1 MPRVIA
7 AAEKAGALGA
17 FLSGSGSTIAAVTL
31 TRSTQ
36 SWRSHVARGKID
48 IARTIIITT
57 ADNDGAQIKLHQTS
71 ESNFRWVTDLKISN
85 SSPSTSFSDAAVDF
99 APAILRGIL
108 YALSF
113 IYERIV
119 QLRLY
124 LYRKRIFRER
134 TLGCLV
140 ISIGNLTVGGHGQDA
155 DRRKIRA
162 RLASRRT
169 PRRHSQPR
177 LQRAC
182 RVPSKRSWLDR
193 LQNKDVDP
201 PRVVSDGKSLLLDS
215 LTAGDEPYMLAH
227 NLKDVIVLVDKD
239 RVKSGLFAIDKWKV
253 DTLLL
258 DDGLQYLHLK
268 HRLDIVLVDRQA
280 PFGNEFLLPRGT
292 LREPPRNLRRASYIF
307 ITKSTGEPNDAL
319 IERIRRYNR
328 TAEIIECAHKPLYL
342 QNIFTGEQLP
352 LERLRDTFI
361 GSICGIAA
369 PESFE
374 DGLRKLGARIDLA
387 KRYIDH
393 HRYTEA
399 ELQSFINRC
408 IRRDLE
414 MIVTTEKDA
423 VRMPRLAE
431 TE

>member
-1 MPRVIA
+1 MGRRLENLEQFAIDVILEREHGIRA
-7 AAEKAGALGA
+7 SL
-17 FLSGSGSTIAAVTL
+17 
-31 TRSTQ
+31 
-36 SWRSHVARGKID
+36 
-48 IARTIIITT
+48 
-57 ADNDGAQIKLHQTS
+57 
-71 ESNFRWVTDLKISN
+71 
-85 SSPSTSFSDAAVDF
+85 
-99 APAILRGIL
+99 LRGML
-108 YALSF
+108 YGLSF
-113 IYERIV
+113 VYERIV

-124 LYRKRIFRER
+124 FYRKRVFRER

-140 ISIGNLTVGGHGQDA
+140 ISIGNLTVGGTGKTPIVEKFARALQSGG
-155 DRRKIRA
+155 RRVAI
-162 RLASRRT
+162 LSRGYKSV
-169 PRRHSQPR
+169 PR
-177 LQRAC
+177 
-182 RVPSKRSWLDR
+182 PSKRSWLQR
-193 LQNKDVDP
+193 LRSDNIDP

-227 NLKDVIVLVDKD
+227 NLKSVIVLVDKD
-239 RVKSGLFAIDKWKV
+239 RVKSGLFAIDNWKV

-292 LREPPRNLRRASYIF
+292 LREPPHNLRRASYIF
-307 ITKSTGEPNDAL
+307 ITKSTGESNEQL
-319 IERIRRYNR
+319 MQRIRRYNR

-342 QNIFTGEQLP
+342 QNIISGQQLP

-361 GSICGIAA
+361 GSICAIAA

-393 HRYTEA
+393 HRYSEV

-423 VRMPRLAE
+423 VRMPRLPEAE
-431 TE
+431 VKVPIYFLRVEIEILSGQESWEHCVARICKPQPILSPERFFA

>member
-1 MPRVIA
+1 VLERRRGVRA
-7 AAEKAGALGA
+7 TAL
-17 FLSGSGSTIAAVTL
+17 
-31 TRSTQ
+31 R
-36 SWRSHVARGKID
+36 
-48 IARTIIITT
+48 
-57 ADNDGAQIKLHQTS
+57 
-71 ESNFRWVTDLKISN
+71 E
-85 SSPSTSFSDAAVDF
+85 
-99 APAILRGIL
+99 IL

-113 IYERIV
+113 IYERLV

-124 LYRKRIFRER
+124 FYRKRILRER
-134 TLGCLV
+134 ALGCLV
-140 ISIGNLTVGGHGQDA
+140 ISVGNLTVGGTGKTPIVEKFARALQA
-155 DRRKIRA
+155 GGRRVAI
-162 RLASRRT
+162 LSRGYKSV
-169 PRRHSQPR
+169 PR
-177 LQRAC
+177 
-182 RVPSKRSWLDR
+182 KRRWLDR
-193 LQNKDVDP
+193 LRRRDADP

-239 RVKSGLFAIDKWKV
+239 RVRSGRFAIDKWNV

-268 HRLDIVLVDRQA
+268 HRLDMVLVDRQA

-292 LREPPRNLRRASYIF
+292 LREAPRNLRRASYIF
-307 ITKSTGEPNDAL
+307 ITKNTGESNETL

-342 QNIFTGEQLP
+342 QNVFTGEQLP

-374 DGLRKLGARIDLA
+374 GALKKLGAHVDLA

-393 HRYTEA
+393 HYYTEA
-399 ELQSFINRC
+399 ELTTFINRC
-408 IRRDLE
+408 IRRDLA

-423 VRMPRLAE
+423 VRMPRLPEADMKVPICFLRVE
-431 TE
+431 IEILSGHESWEHCVARICKPQPMLSPERFFA

>member
-1 MPRVIA
+1 MGRRLETLEQFGIDVV
-7 AAEKAGALGA
+7 LG
-17 FLSGSGSTIAAVTL
+17 
-31 TRSTQ
+31 R
-36 SWRSHVARGKID
+36 RRG
-48 IARTIIITT
+48 
-57 ADNDGAQIKLHQTS
+57 
-71 ESNFRWVTDLKISN
+71 FRAT
-85 SSPSTSFSDAAVDF
+85 
-99 APAILRGIL
+99 ILRGVL

-113 IYERIV
+113 VYEWIV

-124 LYRKRIFRER
+124 LYRKRIFREHA
-134 TLGCLV
+134 LGCLV
-140 ISIGNLTVGGHGQDA
+140 ISIGNLTVGGTGKTPIVEKFA
-155 DRRKIRA
+155 RA
-162 RLASRRT
+162 LQTGGRQIAILSRGYKSV
-169 PRRHSQPR
+169 P
-177 LQRAC
+177 L
-182 RVPSKRSWLDR
+182 PSKRSWLDWLR
-193 LQNKDVDP
+193 NEHVDL

-215 LTAGDEPYMLAH
+215 LIAGDEPYMLAH
-227 NLKDVIVLVDKD
+227 NLKDVVVLVDKD
-239 RVKSGLFAIDKWKV
+239 RVKSGRFAIDKWKV

-292 LREPPRNLRRASYIF
+292 LRESPRNLRRASYIF

-319 IERIRRYNR
+319 VERIRRYNR

-342 QNIFTGEQLP
+342 QDVFTGERLA
-352 LERLRDTFI
+352 LDRLRDTFI

-374 DGLRKLGARIDLA
+374 GGLKRLGARVDLA

-393 HRYTEA
+393 HYYTEA

-423 VRMPRLAE
+423 VRMPRLPE
-431 TE
+431 TEAKVPIYFLRVEIEILSGHESWEHCVARICKPQPLLSPERFFA

>member
-1 MPRVIA
+1 MGRRLENLEQFGIDVVLERRRGVRA
-7 AAEKAGALGA
+7 TAL
-17 FLSGSGSTIAAVTL
+17 
-31 TRSTQ
+31 R
-36 SWRSHVARGKID
+36 
-48 IARTIIITT
+48 
-57 ADNDGAQIKLHQTS
+57 
-71 ESNFRWVTDLKISN
+71 E
-85 SSPSTSFSDAAVDF
+85 
-99 APAILRGIL
+99 IL

-113 IYERIV
+113 IYERLV

-124 LYRKRIFRER
+124 FYRKRILRER
-134 TLGCLV
+134 ALGCLV
-140 ISIGNLTVGGHGQDA
+140 ISVGNLTVGGTGKTPIVEKLSRALQA
-155 DRRKIRA
+155 GCRRVAI
-162 RLASRRT
+162 LSRGYKSV
-169 PRRHSQPR
+169 PR
-177 LQRAC
+177 
-182 RVPSKRSWLDR
+182 KRRWLDR
-193 LQNKDVDP
+193 LRRRDADP

-239 RVKSGLFAIDKWKV
+239 RVKSGRFAIDKWNV

-268 HRLDIVLVDRQA
+268 HRLDMVLVDRQA

-292 LREPPRNLRRASYIF
+292 LREAPRNLRRASYIF
-307 ITKSTGEPNDAL
+307 ITKNTGESNKTL

-342 QNIFTGEQLP
+342 QNVFTGEQLP
-352 LERLRDTFI
+352 LERLRDAFI

-374 DGLRKLGARIDLA
+374 GALKKLGAHVDLA

-393 HRYTEA
+393 HYYTEA
-399 ELQSFINRC
+399 ELTTFINRC
-408 IRRDLE
+408 IRRDLA

-423 VRMPRLAE
+423 VRMPRLPE
-431 TE
+431 TNMKVPICFLRVEIEILSGHESWEHCVARICKPQPMLSPERFFA

>member
-1 MPRVIA
+1 MGRTAENLEQFAIDVIL
-7 AAEKAGALGA
+7 ERRHGFRAG
-17 FLSGSGSTIAAVTL
+17 V
-31 TRSTQ
+31 
-36 SWRSHVARGKID
+36 
-48 IARTIIITT
+48 
-57 ADNDGAQIKLHQTS
+57 
-71 ESNFRWVTDLKISN
+71 
-85 SSPSTSFSDAAVDF
+85 
-99 APAILRGIL
+99 LRGIL
-108 YALSF
+108 YGLSF
-113 IYERIV
+113 IYERLV
-119 QLRLY
+119 QFRLY

-140 ISIGNLTVGGHGQDA
+140 ISIGNLTVGGTGKTPIVEKFARALQGGG
-155 DRRKIRA
+155 RRVAI
-162 RLASRRT
+162 LSRGYKSV
-169 PRRHSQPR
+169 PRR
-177 LQRAC
+177 
-182 RVPSKRSWLDR
+182 SKRSWLQKLR
-193 LQNKDVDP
+193 GKAEDP
-201 PRVVSDGKSLLLDS
+201 PRIVSDGQSLLLDS

-239 RVKSGLFAIDKWKV
+239 RVKSGLLAIDKWKV

-268 HRLDIVLVDRQA
+268 HRLDIVLIDRQA

-292 LREPPRNLRRASYIF
+292 LREPRRNLRRASYIF
-307 ITKSTGEPNDAL
+307 ITKCTGESNEAL
-319 IERIRRYNR
+319 IGRIRRYNR
-328 TAEIIECAHKPLYL
+328 TAEIIECTHKPLYL
-342 QNIFTGEQLP
+342 QNMLTGETLP

-399 ELQSFINRC
+399 ELQSFMNRC
-408 IRRDLE
+408 LRRDLE

-423 VRMPRLAE
+423 VRMPRLTDSPVPIYFLRVEIEIISGQE
-431 TE
+431 TWEHCVGRICRPQPMLSPERFFA